1 MTGPAGGTPAVSPWL
16 VCRQPRPQ
24 AALRLYCFPHS
35 GGSPGEFLR
44 WADELGQTEIHG
56 VQLPGRGS
64 HVRAAPLDAMSE
76 VVAGLLDSVTFR
88 APYAFF
94 GHSLGGL
101 TAYETARRLQAAG
114 RPGPEFV
121 LVSACAPPHHPRDD
135 GLRHLPDEDLLA
147 AIDERYGGG
156 VPLALHQDRAVRALL
171 MGVFRADVCVSETYR
186 HAPGPVL
193 RSPLYVVG
201 GRRDLPRELLA
212 QWARYTTDR
221 FQLTLLPGG
230 HFYLREPDQHRALL
244 RLLTALTRSA
254 AVR

>member
-1 MTGPAGGTPAVSPWL
+1 MTRPVDGKSAVSPWL

-44 WADELGQTEIHG
+44 WANELAPAEIHG

-64 HVRAAPLDAMSE
+64 HVRAAPLDTMPE
-76 VVAGLLDSVTFR
+76 VVARLLDSVTFR
-88 APYAFF
+88 SPYAFF

-101 TAYETARRLQAAG
+101 LAYETARRLEAAG
-114 RPGPEFV
+114 HPGPEFI

-156 VPLALHQDRAVRALL
+156 VPLTLLQDRTVHALL
-171 MGVFRADVCVSETYR
+171 MAVFRADVCVSETYR
-186 HAPGPVL
+186 HMHGPVL
-193 RSPLYVVG
+193 RSPLHVVG
-201 GRRDLPRELLA
+201 GSLDMPRELLA
-212 QWARYTTDR
+212 QWASYTTGH

-230 HFYLREPDQHRALL
+230 HFYYREPDRRSALL
-244 RLLTALTRSA
+244 RLLTALCDSK
-254 AVR
+254 VV